1 MHPPPSVRKHYP
13 TLRTTPSIATA
24 QVLYHAYGTFAPVS
38 CSSFLPGT
46 TIGRSPQ
53 VG

>member
-24 QVLYHAYGTFAPVS
+24 LVLRHAYGTAAPVS
-38 CSSFLPGT
+38 YSSFLPGA
-46 TIGRSPQ
+46 TIG
-53 VG
+53 